1 MCQLISGNI
10 ANIIPRS
17 AMNKMVPL
25 MESSGRGARSPILA
39 HGLMRKYTCTMH
51 FHYLKHEYAQLD
63 TCRVILPI

>member
-1 MCQLISGNI
+1 
-10 ANIIPRS
+10 
-17 AMNKMVPL
+17 MNKMVPL
-25 MESSGRGARSPILA
+25 MESSGWGARSPILA